1 MNQTFLNESSELDKE
16 QGFSEIDE
24 IVKSTE
30 ENVQY
35 FTNISD
41 SLVVSYTSDLDQLM
55 IRVHVD
61 TVENEASDA
70 QLEKYILELS
80 NALYFIGSRLEA
92 MGIKDDLSKL
102 AAKQVYNETYLDG
115 PLDAKG
121 KKPTVAELSALAEN
135 DSRYETIMNNIY
147 SRAYRQIKYKV
158 DAAYEMLAS
167 LRKVISKRMQEA
179 QLAFQRSNGTLVM
192 GQEEFN

>member
-1 MNQTFLNESSELDKE
+1 MNETFLTEEVKDVVVNEV
-16 QGFSEIDE
+16 
-24 IVKSTE
+24 VKSTE
-30 ENVQY
+30 ENSQY

-41 SLVVSYTSDLDQLM
+41 SLVLGYTSDLDQLM
-55 IRVHVD
+55 IKIHRD
-61 TVENEASDA
+61 TVENEATDA

-80 NALYFIGSRLEA
+80 NALYFIGSRLES

-102 AAKQVYNETYLDG
+102 AAKQVYNEAYLDA
-115 PLDAKG
+115 PVDAKG
-121 KKPTVAELSALAEN
+121 KKPTVAELTAIAE
-135 DSRYETIMNNIY
+135 DSSRYETIMNNIY

-179 QLAFQRSNGTLVM
+179 QLTMQRNNGTLVM
-192 GQEEFN
+192 GTEEFN

>member
-1 MNQTFLNESSELDKE
+1 MSETFLNEIDKTV
-16 QGFSEIDE
+16 QDNQIDE
-24 IVKSTE
+24 LVRETE
-30 ENVQY
+30 ENVTY

-41 SLVVSYTSDLDQLM
+41 SLVLGYTSDLDKLM

-61 TVENEASDA
+61 TVENEATDD

-102 AAKQVYNETYLDG
+102 AAKQVYNESYLDA
-115 PLDAKG
+115 PVDAKG
-121 KKPTVAELSALAEN
+121 KKPTVAELSAMAEN

-167 LRKVISKRMQEA
+167 LRKVITKRMQEA
-179 QLAFQRSNGTLVM
+179 QLAFQRNNGTLVM
-192 GQEEFN
+192 GTEEFN

>member
-1 MNQTFLNESSELDKE
+1 MSETFLNEIDKTV
-16 QGFSEIDE
+16 QDNQIDE
-24 IVKSTE
+24 LVRETE
-30 ENVQY
+30 ENVTY

-41 SLVVSYTSDLDQLM
+41 SLVLGYTSDLDKLM

-61 TVENEASDA
+61 TVENEATDD

-80 NALYFIGSRLEA
+80 NTLYFIGSRLEA

-102 AAKQVYNETYLDG
+102 AAKQVYNESYLDA
-115 PLDAKG
+115 PVDAKG
-121 KKPTVAELSALAEN
+121 KKPTVAELSAMAEN

-167 LRKVISKRMQEA
+167 LRKVITKRMQEA
-179 QLAFQRSNGTLVM
+179 QLAFQRNNGTLVM
-192 GQEEFN
+192 GTEEFN

>member
-1 MNQTFLNESSELDKE
+1 MNETFLTEELKDVVV
-16 QGFSEIDE
+16 DE
-24 IVKSTE
+24 VVKSTE
-30 ENVQY
+30 ENSQY

-41 SLVVSYTSDLDQLM
+41 SLVLGYTSDLDQLM
-55 IRVHVD
+55 IKIHVD
-61 TVENEASDA
+61 TVENEATDA

-102 AAKQVYNETYLDG
+102 AAKQVYNEAYLDA
-115 PLDAKG
+115 PVDAKG
-121 KKPTVAELSALAEN
+121 KKPTVAELTAIAE
-135 DSRYETIMNNIY
+135 DSSRYETIMNNIY

-179 QLAFQRSNGTLVM
+179 QLTMQRNNGTLVM
-192 GQEEFN
+192 GTEEFN

>member
-1 MNQTFLNESSELDKE
+1 MNETFLTEKSKDVVV
-16 QGFSEIDE
+16 DE
-24 IVKSTE
+24 VVQSTE
-30 ENVQY
+30 ENSQY

-41 SLVVSYTSDLDQLM
+41 SLVLGYTSDLDQLM
-55 IRVHVD
+55 IKIHVD
-61 TVENEASDA
+61 TVENEATDV

-102 AAKQVYNETYLDG
+102 AAKQIYNEAYLDA

-121 KKPTVAELSALAEN
+121 KKPTVAELTAIAE
-135 DSRYETIMNNIY
+135 DSSRYETIMNNIY
-147 SRAYRQIKYKV
+147 SRTYRQIKYKV

-179 QLAFQRSNGTLVM
+179 QLTMQRNNGTLVM
-192 GQEEFN
+192 GTEEFN

>member
-1 MNQTFLNESSELDKE
+1 MNETFLTEESKDVVV
-16 QGFSEIDE
+16 DE
-24 IVKSTE
+24 VVQSTE
-30 ENVQY
+30 ENSQY

-41 SLVVSYTSDLDQLM
+41 SLVLGYTSDLDQLM
-55 IRVHVD
+55 IKIHVD
-61 TVENEASDA
+61 TVENEATDV

-102 AAKQVYNETYLDG
+102 AAKQIYNEAYLDA

-121 KKPTVAELSALAEN
+121 KKPTVAELTAIAE
-135 DSRYETIMNNIY
+135 DSSRYETIMNNIY
-147 SRAYRQIKYKV
+147 SRTYRQIKYKV

-179 QLAFQRSNGTLVM
+179 QLTMQRNNGTLVM
-192 GQEEFN
+192 GTEEFN

>member
-1 MNQTFLNESSELDKE
+1 MNETFLTEKSKDVVV
-16 QGFSEIDE
+16 DE
-24 IVKSTE
+24 VVKSTE
-30 ENVQY
+30 ENSQY

-41 SLVVSYTSDLDQLM
+41 SLVLGYTSDLDQLM
-55 IRVHVD
+55 IKIHVD
-61 TVENEASDA
+61 TVENEATDA

-102 AAKQVYNETYLDG
+102 AAKQVYNEAYLDA
-115 PLDAKG
+115 PVDAKG
-121 KKPTVAELSALAEN
+121 KKPTVAELTAIAE
-135 DSRYETIMNNIY
+135 DSSRYETIMNNIY
-147 SRAYRQIKYKV
+147 SRSYRQIKYKV

-179 QLAFQRSNGTLVM
+179 QLTIQRNNGTLVM
-192 GQEEFN
+192 GTEEFN

>member
-1 MNQTFLNESSELDKE
+1 MNETFLTLTEESKDVVV
-16 QGFSEIDE
+16 DE
-24 IVKSTE
+24 VVKSTE
-30 ENVQY
+30 ENSQY

-41 SLVVSYTSDLDQLM
+41 SLVLGYTSDLDQLM
-55 IRVHVD
+55 IKINVD
-61 TVENEASDA
+61 TVENEATDA

-80 NALYFIGSRLEA
+80 NALYFIGSRLET

-102 AAKQVYNETYLDG
+102 AAKQVYNEAYLDA
-115 PLDAKG
+115 PVDAKG
-121 KKPTVAELSALAEN
+121 KKPTVAELTAIAE
-135 DSRYETIMNNIY
+135 DSSRYETIMNNIY

-179 QLAFQRSNGTLVM
+179 QLTMQRNNGTLVM
-192 GQEEFN
+192 GTEEFN

>member
-1 MNQTFLNESSELDKE
+1 MNETFLTEELKDVVV
-16 QGFSEIDE
+16 DE
-24 IVKSTE
+24 VVKSTE
-30 ENVQY
+30 ENSQY

-41 SLVVSYTSDLDQLM
+41 SLVLGYTSDLDQLM
-55 IRVHVD
+55 IKIHVD
-61 TVENEASDA
+61 TVENEATDA
-70 QLEKYILELS
+70 QLEKYVLELS

-102 AAKQVYNETYLDG
+102 AAKQVYNEAYLDA
-115 PLDAKG
+115 PVDAKG
-121 KKPTVAELSALAEN
+121 KKPTVAELTAIAE
-135 DSRYETIMNNIY
+135 DSSRYETIMNNIY

-179 QLAFQRSNGTLVM
+179 QLTMQRNNGTLVM
-192 GQEEFN
+192 GTEEFN

>member
-1 MNQTFLNESSELDKE
+1 MNETFLTEESKDVVV
-16 QGFSEIDE
+16 DE
-24 IVKSTE
+24 VVQSTE
-30 ENVQY
+30 ENSQY

-41 SLVVSYTSDLDQLM
+41 SLVLGYTSDLDQLM
-55 IRVHVD
+55 IKIHVD
-61 TVENEASDA
+61 TVENEATDA

-102 AAKQVYNETYLDG
+102 AAKQVYNEAYLDA
-115 PLDAKG
+115 PVDAKG
-121 KKPTVAELSALAEN
+121 KKPTVAELTAIAE
-135 DSRYETIMNNIY
+135 DSSRYETIMNNIY

-179 QLAFQRSNGTLVM
+179 QLTMQRNNGTLVM
-192 GQEEFN
+192 GTEEFN